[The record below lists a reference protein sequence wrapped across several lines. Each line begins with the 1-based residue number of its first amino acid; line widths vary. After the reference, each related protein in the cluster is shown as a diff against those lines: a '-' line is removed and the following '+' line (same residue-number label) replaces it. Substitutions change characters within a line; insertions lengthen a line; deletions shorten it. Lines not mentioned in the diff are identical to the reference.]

1 MTSAIVVLGAAA
13 LVAVTVTLFAYAIL
27 GEKE

>member
-1 MTSAIVVLGAAA
+1 MISAFVILGAAA
-13 LVAVTVTLFAYAIL
+13 LVAVTVTLFAYSIL